1 MSMNAL
7 IGTIVIAVIALI
19 DINKTD
25 NLSRKKSFLK
35 YKSDN
40 HEHKE

>member
-7 IGTIVIAVIALI
+7 IGAIVIAVIALI

-25 NLSRKKSFLK
+25 SLSGKKSSLK